1 MPRNA
6 AIGRRRRSKNQ
17 PAPVLILGV
26 MDQRTLVLKAQ
37 AGDVDAF
44 EALVRLASGR
54 LFAIASRILRDHHA
68 AEDAVQQTL
77 VTIWDE
83 LPRLRDPDRF
93 DAWTYRVIARASI
106 AQSKRERRGGAVL
119 TLLPDD
125 TDAIA
130 TGMDALG
137 GVADRDRLERGFR
150 RLNPDQRAA
159 LVLQHYAGLSLAE
172 IADVLGVPP
181 GTVASRIHYATR
193 VLRAAIDADDRAGV
207 ATERSA

>member
-1 MPRNA
+1 
-6 AIGRRRRSKNQ
+6 
-17 PAPVLILGV
+17 
-26 MDQRTLVLKAQ
+26 MDQRSLVQRAQ

-54 LFAIASRILRDHHA
+54 LFGIAYRILRDHHA
-68 AEDAVQQTL
+68 AEDAVQTTL

-83 LPRLRDPDRF
+83 LPNLRDPDRF
-93 DAWTYRVIARASI
+93 DAWTYRVITRAAI

-125 TDAIA
+125 TDVAGAGPDGI
-130 TGMDALG
+130 GE
-137 GVADRDRLERGFR
+137 VADRDRLERGFR

-159 LVLQHYAGLSLAE
+159 LVLHHHAGLSLVE
-172 IADVLGVPP
+172 IAEVLGVPA

-193 VLRAAIDADDRAGV
+193 ALRAAIDADDRAGDPR
-207 ATERSA
+207 ERSA

>member
-1 MPRNA
+1 
-6 AIGRRRRSKNQ
+6 
-17 PAPVLILGV
+17 
-26 MDQRTLVLKAQ
+26 MDQRTLVVRAQ

-54 LFAIASRILRDHHA
+54 LFGIAYRILRDHHA

-83 LPRLRDPDRF
+83 LPRLREPDRF
-93 DAWTYRVIARASI
+93 DAWTYRVIARAAI

-125 TDAIA
+125 TDVAA
-130 TGMDALG
+130 TGPDAIG

-159 LVLQHYAGLSLAE
+159 IVLQHYAGLSLAE

-181 GTVASRIHYATR
+181 GTAASRIHYATR
-193 VLRAAIDADDRAGV
+193 ALRAAIEADDRPSEPR
-207 ATERSA
+207 ERTA

>member
-1 MPRNA
+1 
-6 AIGRRRRSKNQ
+6 
-17 PAPVLILGV
+17 
-26 MDQRTLVLKAQ
+26 MDQRTLVIRAQ

-83 LPRLRDPDRF
+83 LPRLRDPERF
-93 DAWTYRVIARASI
+93 DAWTYRVIARAAI

-125 TDAIA
+125 VDVVPSGTDAI
-130 TGMDALG
+130 G
-137 GVADRDRLERGFR
+137 GVADRDRL
-150 RLNPDQRAA
+150 
-159 LVLQHYAGLSLAE
+159 
-172 IADVLGVPP
+172 
-181 GTVASRIHYATR
+181 
-193 VLRAAIDADDRAGV
+193 
-207 ATERSA
+207 